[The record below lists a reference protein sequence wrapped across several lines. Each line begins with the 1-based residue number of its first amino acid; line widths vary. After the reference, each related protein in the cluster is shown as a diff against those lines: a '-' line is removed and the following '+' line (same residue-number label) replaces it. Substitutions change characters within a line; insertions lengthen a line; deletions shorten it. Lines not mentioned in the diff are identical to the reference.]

1 MADLTTQNH
10 DDEMTVRPVE
20 SDELKRY
27 DYLAQ
32 HGQRLLD
39 NGYHIV
45 PIRAGGKA
53 PGFDGWEKSRATRDQ
68 LKDWLDNGHRNAG
81 VGIITKN
88 TPAIDIDI
96 RDEKVAML
104 MDAYVRKHFKV
115 TLVRVGQA
123 PKRLFLFRCDTPFRK
138 MRTTVRFDEWKEK
151 QQIEVLAEGQ
161 QFVAYHKHPE
171 TGKPYTWPDAGQNPL
186 DVRAND
192 LPTVTVDQIEELLSY
207 FEEVADSEG
216 WVVAKAA
223 RSRSKA
229 VDADNPFAEDTA
241 PIVMKDEEIRSRLM
255 MVPGAD
261 DYDTWSQ
268 IGMSLYHQYDGGEP
282 GLTFWH
288 EWSETADNYD
298 RDALERHWESF
309 AIQGKKRAPVT
320 ARYILKL
327 SQEALLN
334 TNQEL
339 GHKLRMAF
347 AAATDIVAWDK
358 AAKDA
363 KKAEID
369 GLVRSSIA
377 QVAKEA
383 RDRIT
388 STKTSLVEIKKAI
401 AFTPEAPVGKDVPGW
416 ARKWVY
422 DVAEDRFF
430 NTEVKTSATQQ
441 GFNAM
446 YDREAMTKKDV
457 LDGKTAPSSTAS
469 ALALNFYRIKTID
482 GQRYEP
488 GQDAIFYSTD
498 GVFANTYR
506 EHEIPEVPEK
516 KLPRDQ
522 KNVERVKA
530 HIAHL
535 LVDKREQ
542 RMFLD
547 WLAWIVQN
555 PGKHVNYSILLQGVE
570 GDGKSFF
577 AELMREVMGHSNVQM
592 LNAHI
597 FESDFTDWTI
607 GQCLSCVE
615 EVRIVKAQNKYE
627 VINRIK
633 PFITNRI
640 IEVHPKGKAIFN
652 AKNTTSYLLFSNF
665 KDALPLDDDGRR
677 FLVLFSQ
684 WQRRV
689 QIMAFKDEN
698 PDYYERLYSSIDESA
713 GAIRGWLLNHQVD
726 DDFNPMGDAPTT
738 AARSFMIKQ
747 SKPEFIQE
755 LDTIIAEDECL
766 FADRN
771 LVDVTNLVETFAARG
786 VDFPHMKAMHSMM
799 QRDGYED
806 LGRVRLDSGA
816 RASFWTKNPD
826 MFRSMTKHGFEF
838 DMHML
843 RDYRKKRDRLLDDE
857 L

>member
-1 MADLTTQNH
+1 MID
-10 DDEMTVRPVE
+10 RPVE
-20 SDELKRY
+20 SDELKQYDFLSRY
-27 DYLAQ
+27 
-32 HGQRLLD
+32 GQRLLD

-45 PIRAGGKA
+45 PIRVGGKA
-53 PGFDGWEKSRATRDQ
+53 PGFDGWEKSRATKDQ
-68 LKDWLDNGHRNAG
+68 LKEWLESGHRHAG
-81 VGIITKN
+81 VGILTKN

-96 RDEKVAML
+96 RDERVATL
-104 MDAYVRKHFKV
+104 MDNYVRKHLGGK
-115 TLVRVGQA
+115 LVRIGKA

-138 MRTTVRFDEWKEK
+138 MRTTVRLDEWKDK
-151 QQIEVLAEGQ
+151 QQIEVLGEGQ

-171 TGKPYTWPDAGQNPL
+171 TGKPYSWPDAGMNPL
-186 DVRAND
+186 DVRANE
-192 LPTVTVDQIEELLSY
+192 LPSVTVEQIEGLLAY
-207 FEEVADSEG
+207 FEEVVDKEG
-216 WVVAKAA
+216 WSVAKSA

-229 VDADNPFAEDTA
+229 VDTDNPFAEDTA
-241 PIVMKDEEIRSRLM
+241 PIEMRDDEIRSRLM
-255 MVPGAD
+255 LVPGAE
-261 DYDTWSQ
+261 DYDTWFQ
-268 IGMSLYHQYDGGEP
+268 VGMALYHQWDGGEP
-282 GLTFWH
+282 GLTLWH

-309 AIQGKKRAPVT
+309 GIAGKKRAPVT
-320 ARYILKL
+320 ARFILKM
-327 SQEALLN
+327 SAEAVLN
-334 TNQEL
+334 TNAEL
-339 GHKLRMAF
+339 GQKLRLAF
-347 AAATDIVAWDK
+347 AGATDVVAWDK
-358 AAKDA
+358 AAKETR
-363 KKAEID
+363 KAEID

-388 STKTSLVEIKKAI
+388 GTKTSLVEIKKAI
-401 AFTPEAPVGKDVPGW
+401 SYSPDAPTSKQVPSW

-422 DVAEDRFF
+422 DVSEDRFF
-430 NTEVKTSATQQ
+430 NTETKNSATQQ

-457 LDGKTAPSSTAS
+457 LDGKSAPSSNAS
-469 ALALNFYRIKTID
+469 SLALNFYKIKTID

-488 GQDAIFYSTD
+488 GQDSIFYAKE

-530 HIAHL
+530 HISHL
-535 LVDKREQ
+535 LTDPGEQ

-577 AELMREVMGHSNVQM
+577 AEMMREVMGHSNVQM

-684 WQRRV
+684 WQRKV
-689 QIMAFKDEN
+689 QIMAFKTAN
-698 PDYYERLYSSIDESA
+698 PDYYERLYNAIDESA
-713 GAIRGWLLNHQVD
+713 GAIREWLLNHEVSD
-726 DDFNPMGDAPTT
+726 EFNPMGDAPTT
-738 AARSFMIKQ
+738 KARAFMIKQ

-755 LDTIIAEDECL
+755 LDAIIAEGSCL
-766 FADRN
+766 FADRH
-771 LVDVTNLVETFAARG
+771 LIDVTNLVETFAARG
-786 VDFPHMKAMHSMM
+786 FEYPHSKAMGAMLM
-799 QRDGYED
+799 RDGYED
-806 LGRVRLDSGA
+806 LGRIRLGGGA
-816 RASFWTKNPD
+816 RASFWSKTPEV
-826 MFRSMTKHGFEF
+826 FRNHGVGGF
-838 DMHML
+838 DFDPEL
-843 RDYRKKRDRLLDDE
+843 IRDHRKRREREIDDE

>member
-1 MADLTTQNH
+1 MSD
-10 DDEMTVRPVE
+10 RPVE

-45 PIRAGGKA
+45 PIRVGKKA

-81 VGIITKN
+81 VGILTKS
-88 TPAIDIDI
+88 TPAVDIDI

-104 MDAYVRKHFKV
+104 MDAYVREHLGG
-115 TLVRVGQA
+115 TLVRIGQA
-123 PKRLFLFRCDTPFRK
+123 PKRLFLFRCDEPFRK

-151 QQIEVLAEGQ
+151 QQIEVLGEGQ
-161 QFVAYHKHPE
+161 QFVAYHKHPD

-186 DVRAND
+186 EVRVGD
-192 LPTVTVDQIEELLSY
+192 LPTVTVEQLEGLLAY
-207 FEEVADSEG
+207 FEEVADEEG
-216 WVVAKAA
+216 WTIQGAA
-223 RSRSKA
+223 RARSKSI
-229 VDADNPFAEDTA
+229 DANNPFLEDTS
-241 PIVMKDEEIRSRLM
+241 PVDLKDEEIRARLM

-261 DYDTWSQ
+261 DYDTWFQ
-268 IGMSLYHQYDGGEP
+268 IGMALYHQWDGGET
-282 GLTFWH
+282 GLKLWH

-298 RDALERHWESF
+298 HDQVERKWETF
-309 AIQGKKRAPVT
+309 AIGGKKRAPVT
-320 ARYILKL
+320 VRYILKL
-327 SQEALLN
+327 SADAVLN
-334 TNQEL
+334 TNQEV
-339 GHKLRMAF
+339 GQNLRLLF
-347 AAATDIVAWDK
+347 AGANDIVAWDK
-358 AAKDA
+358 AAKA
-363 KKAEID
+363 TKVAEID
-369 GLVRSSIA
+369 ALVRSSIA

-388 STKTSLVEIKKAI
+388 GTKTSLVEIKKAI
-401 AFTPEAPVGKDVPGW
+401 AFTPEAPKGKNAPGW
-416 ARKWVY
+416 VNKWVY

-430 NTEVKTSATQQ
+430 NTEVKNSATQQ

-457 LDGKTAPSSTAS
+457 LDGKAAPSSTAS
-469 ALALNFYRIKTID
+469 SLALNFYRIKTID
-482 GQRYEP
+482 GQRFEP
-488 GQDAIFYSTD
+488 GQDPIFYSTD

-506 EHEIPEVPEK
+506 EHEIPEVPDK
-516 KLPRDQ
+516 KIPRDT

-530 HIAHL
+530 HIVHL
-535 LVDKREQ
+535 LEDKREQ

-577 AELMREVMGHSNVQM
+577 AEMMREVMGHSNVQM

-633 PFITNRI
+633 PYITNRI

-677 FLVLFSQ
+677 FLVLFSR
-684 WQRRV
+684 WQRKI
-689 QIMAFKDEN
+689 QIMMFKDRH
-698 PDYYERLYSSIDESA
+698 PDYYEKLYGAIDESA
-713 GAIRGWLLNHQVD
+713 GAIRGWLLNHEMSD
-726 DDFNPMGDAPTT
+726 EFNAMGDAPTT
-738 AARSFMIKQ
+738 AARAFMIKQ
-747 SKPEFIQE
+747 SKSEFIQT
-755 LDTIIAEDECL
+755 LDEVIKENSSL
-766 FADRN
+766 FADPH
-771 LVDVTNLVETFAARG
+771 LVDVTNLSEEFALRG
-786 VDFPHMKAMHSMM
+786 VEWPHAKSLGSQLM
-799 QRDGYED
+799 RDGYEE
-806 LGRVRLDSGA
+806 LGKVRLGNGI
-816 RASFWTKNPD
+816 RPTFWSKTPE
-826 MFRSMTKHGFEF
+826 MFRSADAGQQWFTDQDKI
-838 DMHML
+838 
-843 RDYRKKRDRLLDDE
+843 RAYRRKREEMLDDE